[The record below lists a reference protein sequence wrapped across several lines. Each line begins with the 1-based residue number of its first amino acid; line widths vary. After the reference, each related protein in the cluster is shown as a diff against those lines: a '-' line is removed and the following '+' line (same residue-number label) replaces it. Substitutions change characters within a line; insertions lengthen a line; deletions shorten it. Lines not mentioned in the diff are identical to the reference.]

1 MKCGLAVGRCF
12 FDLLVLQVCSSGL
25 MLCYWVGRSK
35 RLSWKG
41 SCGDIHLV
49 KWCESA
55 RPEGDRQVSLHLP
68 KPVDRHPF
76 VQADDREGG
85 QKRHRHSRWEHSHLQ
100 REREAG
106 GQSTCHFGSG
116 TGQELPGPR
125 GKSVLCNEEGS
136 TRGKTKLFHTNLN
149 ILKLTSPLGYA
160 QSFQQKLLNKIISIW
175 TWKTLESNV
184 RIVIFSS

>member
-1 MKCGLAVGRCF
+1 MWFGCRKMVFWFACF
-12 FDLLVLQVCSSGL
+12 YAQVCSCVL

-136 TRGKTKLFHTNLN
+136 TRGKTKLFHTNLKIDLFTWISPKFPTKNDESDYFYLNLEN
-149 ILKLTSPLGYA
+149 IRK
-160 QSFQQKLLNKIISIW
+160 
-175 TWKTLESNV
+175 
-184 RIVIFSS
+184 